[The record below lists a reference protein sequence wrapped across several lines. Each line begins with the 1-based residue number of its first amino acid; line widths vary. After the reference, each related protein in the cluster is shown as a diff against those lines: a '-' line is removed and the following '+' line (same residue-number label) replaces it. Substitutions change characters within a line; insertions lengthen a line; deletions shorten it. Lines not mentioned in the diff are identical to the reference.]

1 MLRILFVNLIL
12 KGVVETN
19 KDRDFTA
26 QSTHQ
31 CVVTGK
37 EALLTS
43 GPTLRITNEKPRGT
57 SQVRISGSRGYCV
70 STNRDAEEENVK
82 KEIQPSAVSVPPLP
96 EGQPSAGEKT
106 RVVRFEVSPATMI
119 QLILVVACVWLL
131 IRLWPVFLVLVVAL
145 LIVGTMSPAV
155 SWMEAR
161 RVKRGLGIA
170 IVFTLLFVVATLAVT
185 LTIPSLVAQA
195 SALVEQEPSFRARL
209 SDYLARSNLT
219 EPLADWLRNV
229 KYEAFSTGISTTVF
243 AFSMRIFE
251 ITAYGASAIFLA
263 LYIMIDRD
271 RLRGGLFA
279 VVPRSHHIRLARVMM
294 NLETIVG
301 AYIRGQLITC
311 LLIAV
316 FSFVLLVACGVPNA
330 LALAVF
336 AGVADVLPYIG
347 AFLSIAPMVLAAL
360 ARGPVVVAVV
370 LLIMLAYEEFESR
383 VLVPRIYGRALRLPS
398 SVVLFAL
405 LAGGTLMG
413 ILGALLALPVAAA
426 VMMLIE
432 ELRVEL
438 PGQQEQVADVEQ
450 RVADERAEE
459 EYERRT
465 EGVPAEQAAAIAVEM
480 SDDRRKEESSPTEA
494 ADVSDS
500 NE

>member
-1 MLRILFVNLIL
+1 
-12 KGVVETN
+12 
-19 KDRDFTA
+19 
-26 QSTHQ
+26 
-31 CVVTGK
+31 
-37 EALLTS
+37 
-43 GPTLRITNEKPRGT
+43 
-57 SQVRISGSRGYCV
+57 
-70 STNRDAEEENVK
+70 
-82 KEIQPSAVSVPPLP
+82 
-96 EGQPSAGEKT
+96 
-106 RVVRFEVSPATMI
+106 
-119 QLILVVACVWLL
+119 
-131 IRLWPVFLVLVVAL
+131 
-145 LIVGTMSPAV
+145 
-155 SWMEAR
+155 
-161 RVKRGLGIA
+161 
-170 IVFTLLFVVATLAVT
+170 
-185 LTIPSLVAQA
+185 
-195 SALVEQEPSFRARL
+195 
-209 SDYLARSNLT
+209 
-219 EPLADWLRNV
+219 
-229 KYEAFSTGISTTVF
+229 
-243 AFSMRIFE
+243 MRIFE

-311 LLIAV
+311 LLIAA
-316 FSFVLLVACGVPNA
+316 FSFVLLVVCGVPNA

-383 VLVPRIYGRALRLPS
+383 VLVPRIYGRSLRLPA

-432 ELRVEL
+432 ELRFEL

-450 RVADERAEE
+450 RVADERGEE

-465 EGVPAEQAAAIAVEM
+465 EGVPVEQAAAIAVEI
-480 SDDRRKEESSPTEA
+480 SDDRRKEESRSVRDCGCIRLELNSKLRSRIVFRFSPAIHGTNVERWIYFTYFQSPVIVKIGLRVA
-494 ADVSDS
+494 SLEKPANPDVL
-500 NE
+500 